1 MWEDKQPLYQDPGK
15 GSIPPKLPRDEV
27 IRLRQRHNPKRE
39 PVGHF
44 TGRCAYCG
52 STDLWDDNLAYG
64 CNTCGALLGS
74 N

>member
-1 MWEDKQPLYQDPGK
+1 MLKKEEDLAAMK
-15 GSIPPKLPRDEV
+15 
-27 IRLRQRHNPKRE
+27 RQNNPDNKPSE
-39 PVGHF
+39 PF
-44 TGRCAYCG
+44 TGRCSLCG